1 MTAADF
7 ELSARLEADGL
18 TIHVPPDMRT
28 LVEGDG
34 VVLDRA
40 QARHGLPAHLEPGA
54 RYSNLSIERRVRG
67 QNEGSF
73 RLEKRRPAMAPTA
86 AFPEGPSRGSEVSP
100 LIPSPADEGAVEN
113 QDMSNDLI
121 SATKR
126 RAAAREKRRKTL
138 SLEPQPQPLDEAT
151 EPSEDGASS
160 LRDDSVSDF
169 AGATRSTSGRVT
181 FGLGALIGA
190 AAGATAA
197 NLASRRKDVIS
208 GVVRIDLLKRVELLS
223 IKLRLQRAAEDR
235 LR

>member
-7 ELSARLEADGL
+7 ELSARLDADSL
-18 TIHVPPDMRT
+18 TIHVSPETRT

-40 QARHGLPAHLEPGA
+40 HARHGLPAHVEPGA
-54 RYSNLSIERRVRG
+54 RYSNVSIERRVRG
-67 QNEGSF
+67 QDEGSMRF
-73 RLEKRRPAMAPTA
+73 ELPRPAMTPTA
-86 AFPEGPSRGSEVSP
+86 AFPEGPSGGSG
-100 LIPSPADEGAVEN
+100 LITSPADEGAVEN
-113 QDMSNDLI
+113 EDMSNDLI

-126 RAAAREKRRKTL
+126 RAAARDKRRKTL
-138 SLEPQPQPLDEAT
+138 ALEPRPRDEDT
-151 EPSEDGASS
+151 EPGEDGTPSFQ
-160 LRDDSVSDF
+160 DNSVGDLV
-169 AGATRSTSGRVT
+169 AGTARSTSGRVT

-197 NLASRRKDVIS
+197 NLVSRRKDVIS

>member
-1 MTAADF
+1 VSASDF
-7 ELSARLEADGL
+7 EIGARLEADSL
-18 TIHVPPDMRT
+18 TIHVPPDVRT
-28 LVEGDG
+28 LAEGDG

-40 QARHGLPAHLEPGA
+40 HARHGAPDHLEPGA
-54 RYSNLSIERRVRG
+54 QYSNISIERSVRG
-67 QNEGSF
+67 QN
-73 RLEKRRPAMAPTA
+73 K
-86 AFPEGPSRGSEVSP
+86 AFPKSPSRGSGISP
-100 LIPSPADEGAVEN
+100 LMTSPADEGAVEN
-113 QDMSNDLI
+113 PDMSNDLI

-126 RAAAREKRRKTL
+126 RAAAREKRRNTL
-138 SLEPQPQPLDEAT
+138 SPEPQHLDEIT
-151 EPSEDGASS
+151 EPGEDGAPS
-160 LRDDSVSDF
+160 LRDDAVSDLV
-169 AGATRSTSGRVT
+169 ADAKRAMSGRVT

>member
-1 MTAADF
+1 
-7 ELSARLEADGL
+7 
-18 TIHVPPDMRT
+18 
-28 LVEGDG
+28 
-34 VVLDRA
+34 
-40 QARHGLPAHLEPGA
+40 
-54 RYSNLSIERRVRG
+54 
-67 QNEGSF
+67 
-73 RLEKRRPAMAPTA
+73 
-86 AFPEGPSRGSEVSP
+86 
-100 LIPSPADEGAVEN
+100 
-113 QDMSNDLI
+113 MSNDLI

-169 AGATRSTSGRVT
+169 AGATRSRSGRVT

>member
-1 MTAADF
+1 VTAADF
-7 ELSARLEADGL
+7 ELSARLEADSL
-18 TIHVPPDMRT
+18 KTHVPPEMRT

-34 VVLDRA
+34 VVLDRVH
-40 QARHGLPAHLEPGA
+40 ARHGLPAHLEPGA
-54 RYSNLSIERRVRG
+54 RYSNISIERRVRG
-67 QNEGSF
+67 QNEGSL
-73 RLEKRRPAMAPTA
+73 RSGKPRAAMAPTA
-86 AFPEGPSRGSEVSP
+86 AFPEGPSWGSGVPP
-100 LIPSPADEGAVEN
+100 LITNPADEGAVEN

-126 RAAAREKRRKTL
+126 RAAAREKRRKTF
-138 SLEPQPQPLDEAT
+138 SLEPRPLDEAT

-160 LRDDSVSDF
+160 LRDGSVSDLV
-169 AGATRSTSGRVT
+169 AGATRSPSARVT
-181 FGLGALIGA
+181 FGLGALVGA

>member
-1 MTAADF
+1 VTAADF
-7 ELSARLEADGL
+7 ELSARLEADSL
-18 TIHVPPDMRT
+18 KIHVPPEMRT

-40 QARHGLPAHLEPGA
+40 HARHGLPAHLEPGA
-54 RYSNLSIERRVRG
+54 RYSNISIERRVRG

-73 RLEKRRPAMAPTA
+73 RSEKPRPAMAPTA
-86 AFPEGPSRGSEVSP
+86 AFPEGPSRGSGISP
-100 LIPSPADEGAVEN
+100 LITSPADEGAVEN

-126 RAAAREKRRKTL
+126 RAAARERRRKTF
-138 SLEPQPQPLDEAT
+138 SLEPQPLDEAT

-160 LRDDSVSDF
+160 PRDDSVSDLV
-169 AGATRSTSGRVT
+169 AGATRSTSGRVS

-190 AAGATAA
+190 AAGVTAA

>member
-7 ELSARLEADGL
+7 ELGVRLEADSL
-18 TIHVPPDMRT
+18 AIHVPPDMRT

-34 VVLDRA
+34 VVLDRTH
-40 QARHGLPAHLEPGA
+40 ARHGLPAHLEPGA
-54 RYSNLSIERRVRG
+54 RFSNISIERRVHG
-67 QNEGSF
+67 QNE
-73 RLEKRRPAMAPTA
+73 
-86 AFPEGPSRGSEVSP
+86 AFPEGPSRGSGISP
-100 LIPSPADEGAVEN
+100 LITSPTDEGAVEN

-126 RAAAREKRRKTL
+126 RAAAREKRRKTF
-138 SLEPQPQPLDEAT
+138 SLEPQPLDEAT

-160 LRDDSVSDF
+160 PRDDSVSDLV
-169 AGATRSTSGRVT
+169 AGATRSTSGRVS

-190 AAGATAA
+190 AAGVTAA

>member
-7 ELSARLEADGL
+7 ELGGRIEADSL
-18 TIHVPPDMRT
+18 AIHVPPDMRT

-40 QARHGLPAHLEPGA
+40 HARHGLPAHLEPGA
-54 RYSNLSIERRVRG
+54 RYSNISIERSVGG
-67 QNEGSF
+67 QNV
-73 RLEKRRPAMAPTA
+73 
-86 AFPEGPSRGSEVSP
+86 AFPEAPSRGSGISP
-100 LIPSPADEGAVEN
+100 LTASPADEGAVEN

-126 RAAAREKRRKTL
+126 RAAAREKRRKTH
-138 SLEPQPQPLDEAT
+138 SLEPQPLDEAT
-151 EPSEDGASS
+151 EPSEDGAPS
-160 LRDDSVSDF
+160 LRDDSVSDLV
-169 AGATRSTSGRVT
+169 AGAKGWTSGRVT

-190 AAGATAA
+190 AAGATVA